1 MKNLIAETIKFL
13 DGPFKETLAEGSA
26 MEELTDEEV
35 IIEWSEEEWY
45 NLSITE
51 RAELEAEAIDG
62 WAKWQIEEEDLDE
75 FKARNTQ
82 QRRATQKF
90 KDKNKFSD
98 RQGKLK
104 ARIDRK
110 KGGNKVRRLK
120 VRKKWQKLNKSKIAN
135 AQKVYGGKVKSKFT
149 KKK

>member
-1 MKNLIAETIKFL
+1 MIKFSEYL
-13 DGPFKETLAEGSA
+13 DYLCLASA

-35 IIEWSEEEWY
+35 IVEWSEEEWY
-45 NLSITE
+45 KLSIAE

-82 QRRATQKF
+82 QRRQTQL
-90 KDKNKFSD
+90 NKD
-98 RQGKLK
+98 RQKHSNRQDKLK
-104 ARIDRK
+104 AKIDRK

-120 VRKKWQKLNKSKIAN
+120 VRKKWQKINKSKIKN
-135 AQKVYGGKVKSKFT
+135 AQRVYGGKVHSKFT
-149 KKK
+149 KKKK